1 MESRLPS
8 HHLRNGDLPNGHP
21 ANGSTE
27 QEILPLRTMSAST
40 GQNELARKFKSL
52 HISGDPILLA
62 NVWDGASSAKI
73 AAHPSTKAIATASFA
88 IAATQGLEDNELMLE
103 GNLAGI
109 RNVIAGIRKAGK
121 WGQIPLSADLQE
133 GYEDPAETIRRVI
146 HLGVIGCN
154 IEDVHDKEGSIRS
167 TEEACHRIQTAS
179 KAAADAGVADFVI
192 NARTD
197 ILGFGGNIQDVIE
210 RGKKYLEAGA
220 TTVFVWGVMKWDIQP
235 DEVKEMVEAFDG
247 KLAVQPGSIGVEKLK
262 ELGVSRISVGPALW
276 RKSMSVV
283 EDEGTRLG
291 LL

>member
-1 MESRLPS
+1 MEGLFSQQG
-8 HHLRNGDLPNGHP
+8 LRNGNLPD
-21 ANGSTE
+21 SIFD
-27 QEILPLRTMSAST
+27 QEVLPLRAMSASR

-52 HISGDPILLA
+52 HVPGDPILLA

-73 AAHPSTKAIATASFA
+73 AAHPSTKAIATASYA

-103 GNLAGI
+103 GNLTGI
-109 RNVIAGIRKAGK
+109 RNVVAGIRKVGK
-121 WGQIPLSADLQE
+121 WEQIPLTADLQE

-154 IEDVHDKEGSIRS
+154 IEDVHDKEGRMRS
-167 TEEACHRIQTAS
+167 TEEACHRIQTAL
-179 KAAADAGVADFVI
+179 KAAADAGVADFVV

-210 RGKKYLEAGA
+210 RGKRYLEAGA
-220 TTVFVWGVMKWDIQP
+220 TTVFVWGVNKWNIQA

-276 RKSMSVV
+276 RKSMSVLD
-283 EDEGTRLG
+283 DEGTRLKV
-291 LL
+291 L

>member
-1 MESRLPS
+1 
-8 HHLRNGDLPNGHP
+8 
-21 ANGSTE
+21 
-27 QEILPLRTMSAST
+27 MSAPKS
-40 GQNELARKFKSL
+40 QNELARKFKSL
-52 HISGDPILLA
+52 HVPGDPVVLA
-62 NVWDGASSAKI
+62 NVWDGASAAKI

-109 RNVIAGIRKAGK
+109 RNVVAGIRKAGK
-121 WGQIPLSADLQE
+121 WEEIPLSADLQE
-133 GYEDPAETIRRVI
+133 GYEDPAETVRRAI

-154 IEDVHDKEGSIRS
+154 IEDVHDKEGCIRS
-167 TEEACHRIQTAS
+167 TDEACDRIKTAL
-179 KAAADAGVADFVI
+179 KAAADAGVPDFVI

-197 ILGFGGNIQDVIE
+197 ILGYGGNITDVIE
-210 RGKKYLEAGA
+210 RGKRFLDVGA

-235 DEVKEMVEAFDG
+235 DEVKQMVEALDG
-247 KLAVQPGSIGVEKLK
+247 RLAVQPGSIGVEKLK

-283 EDEGTRLG
+283 EDEGVRLK